1 MQALMNLP
9 MPQESGDMDTLQD
22 REHDNFALTHIY
34 VECNV
39 AMMLNEFATWHAD
52 ITLR

>member
-1 MQALMNLP
+1 MAQQDPTELHSSA
-9 MPQESGDMDTLQD
+9 GDMDTLQD